1 LNSKVP
7 KFYQDKPVI
16 RSRQRPHGDAS
27 GGLEKSGPLGTP
39 GDAWDVRGS
48 EGILGIPGD
57 VRRSL
62 GMLGDA
68 WDSWEIFGTPGDVV
82 NAWVMKLKSTLSR
95 LNLMTASR
103 VEGES
108 TK

>member
-1 LNSKVP
+1 
-7 KFYQDKPVI
+7 
-16 RSRQRPHGDAS
+16 
-27 GGLEKSGPLGTP
+27 
-39 GDAWDVRGS
+39 
-48 EGILGIPGD
+48 
-57 VRRSL
+57 
-62 GMLGDA
+62 MLGDA